1 MFIPVIRPITFE
13 QILPVWS
20 TDLWPKRVSKIEP
33 VSAIDIESNIDIRIL
48 NYEPTAHFFGA
59 FDGSILAG
67 VISGHLTTENQCR
80 LRGLFV
86 AEAYRGHGLSK
97 MLIETEIEKAK
108 SLGCAQIWALIRTK
122 NLGLFQKF
130 AFQKKL
136 ETDKYEFG
144 PHFIIE
150 KKLI

>member
-1 MFIPVIRPITFE
+1 MSPITIKQIAFND
-13 QILPVWS
+13 ILPIWQHQ
-20 TDLWPKRVSKIEP
+20 LWPNRISAIEP
-33 VSAIDIESNIDIRIL
+33 VSAIDIESNIDIKIL
-48 NYEPTAHFFGA
+48 DYTSTAHYFGA
-59 FDGSILAG
+59 FSGSNLAG
-67 VISGHLTTENQCR
+67 VISGHLTTPNQCR

-86 AEAYRGHGLSK
+86 DETYRGYGISK
-97 MLIETEIEKAK
+97 LLIETEIEKAK
-108 SLGCAQIWALIRTK
+108 SLGCTQIWALIRTK

-150 KKLI
+150 KILN